1 MDIKEV
7 TERIDELH
15 KLWDIYPSSSLS
27 LEINYYETL
36 KKQLYEKR

>member
-1 MDIKEV
+1 MDIKDV

-27 LEINYYETL
+27 LEINYYENI
-36 KKQLYEKR
+36 KQALYEKR